1 MHSSLLV
8 LLLILFTLANVLTSY
23 LYLYPV
29 LHRCSFPAQ
38 PGRHT
43 QAGDIPPQVPPFR
56 LLIVADPQLEGDSS
70 LLNPEYGYLPHLS
83 NLWSD
88 VRAVSTMGERIEVA
102 GTHLR
107 DIFAVDIPSIL
118 QSYRKRLDLIGNDY
132 YLAHIYRTMHW
143 TMLPTHITVL
153 GDLIGSQWVSDEE
166 FDRRGT
172 RYWKR
177 IFQKGHRVEDERTEG
192 IHIEPLPQDG
202 SWARKVINVAGNH
215 DIGYA
220 GDLTKEKMQRYERMF
235 GKANWETRFS
245 LPHEPFDQ
253 DQPELKLVVLNSLN
267 LDGPVLD
274 AQLQIDTYDFIN
286 EVITYSRP
294 VEDRTTATILLT
306 HLPLHKDTGLC
317 VDGPFIDYYGEE
329 HGGGI
334 REQNHLSDGSSK
346 GILEGIYGMS
356 GKQDAPE
363 KGRGRNGIILTGHDH
378 EGCDVFHHLSDA
390 EEPESRTWIAE
401 KWNSSSAVQRNATPG
416 IREITVR
423 SMMGDFG
430 GNAGLLSAW
439 FDLDK
444 GEWQFEYA
452 TCALGQ
458 QHFWWAVHILD
469 IVTIV
474 LLNYVGWSIFH
485 ASKDSV
491 QKKEVKEKTL

>member
-8 LLLILFTLANVLTSY
+8 LLLVLFTLANVLTSY
-23 LYLYPV
+23 LYLYPI

-38 PGRHT
+38 PERHT
-43 QAGDIPPQVPPFR
+43 PEGNIPPQVPPFR
-56 LLIVADPQLEGDSS
+56 LLILADPQLEGDSS

-88 VRAVSTMGERIEVA
+88 VRAISTMRERVALA

-143 TMLPTHITVL
+143 TLLPTHTTVL
-153 GDLIGSQWVSDEE
+153 GDLVGSQWVSDEE
-166 FDRRGT
+166 FERRGT

-192 IHIEPLPQDG
+192 IHIETLPQDG
-202 SWARKVINVAGNH
+202 SWARKIINVAGNH

-220 GDLTKEKMQRYERMF
+220 GDLTKEKLQRYESMF
-235 GKANWETRFS
+235 GKANWETRFT
-245 LPHEPFDQ
+245 LPQEPFDK

-286 EVITYSRP
+286 DVITYSRP
-294 VEDRTTATILLT
+294 IEDRTTATILLT

-334 REQNHLSDGSSK
+334 REQNHLSDGTSK

-356 GKQDAPE
+356 GKQDAPQN
-363 KGRGRNGIILTGHDH
+363 GRGRNGIVLTGHDH
-378 EGCDVFHHLSDA
+378 EGCDVFHHLSEDS
-390 EEPESRTWIAE
+390 ESRTWIAE
-401 KWNSSSAVQRNATPG
+401 RWNSSTAVQRNATPG

-430 GNAGLLSAW
+430 GNSGLLSAW

-444 GEWQFEYA
+444 EEWQFEYA

-469 IVTIV
+469 IVTV
-474 LLNYVGWSIFH
+474 VFLNYVGWSIFRE
-485 ASKDSV
+485 SKDSV
-491 QKKEVKEKTL
+491 QEKAKEKTL